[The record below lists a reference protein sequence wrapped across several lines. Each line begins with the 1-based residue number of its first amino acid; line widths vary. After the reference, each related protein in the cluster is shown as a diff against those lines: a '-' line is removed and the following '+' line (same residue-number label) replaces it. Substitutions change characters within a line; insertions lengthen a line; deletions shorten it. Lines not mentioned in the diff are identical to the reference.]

1 MTKPLALIIEDDAK
15 LNQVFTLSIQEF
27 FETESFTDGDSALAR
42 LAQATPH
49 IVLVDLNLP
58 GAPGHK
64 IISHIRAD
72 ERLRGVRILI
82 CSADDRQADALRHEV
97 DFILLKPISP
107 IQLRDLAKR
116 LTR

>member
-1 MTKPLALIIEDDAK
+1 MTKPLAFIIEDDAK

-82 CSADDRQADALRHEV
+82 CSADDGRCQCQVR
-97 DFILLKPISP
+97 FG
-107 IQLRDLAKR
+107 KR
-116 LTR
+116 VGYGHVLCHASS